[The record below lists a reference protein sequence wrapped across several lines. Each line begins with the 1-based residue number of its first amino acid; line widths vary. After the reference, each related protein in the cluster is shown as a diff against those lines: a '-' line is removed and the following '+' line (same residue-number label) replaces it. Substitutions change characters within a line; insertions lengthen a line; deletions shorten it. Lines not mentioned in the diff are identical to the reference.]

1 MLNVEIRRPR
11 FDDVE
16 ELHEFFRTVLID
28 TFAKEGLAHMIDEI
42 EKEIEDKKIYL
53 NEDIESN
60 GEKRYFLIA
69 LDNGKI
75 IGTIEYGP
83 TGELIINCTDGK
95 LKGVV
100 EVGTAFVHPS
110 YQKQGVGTI
119 MLNMIYLT
127 LINRNINEFCLDSGY
142 KNAQKVWK
150 KKFGEPDYI
159 LKDFW
164 GEGYD
169 HMIWRRLTSDMPI
182 KFRICL

>member
-1 MLNVEIRRPR
+1 MLNIEIRRPGY
-11 FDDVE
+11 DDIE
-16 ELHEFFRTVLID
+16 ELNQFFTMVLMD
-28 TFAKEGLAHMIDEI
+28 TFAKEGLAYMTDEI

-69 LDNGKI
+69 LDNEKI

-83 TGELIINCTDGK
+83 TGKLVINCTDGE

-100 EVGTAFVHPS
+100 EVGTVFVHPA

-127 LINRNINEFCLDSGY
+127 LLNRNIKEFCLDSGY

-150 KKFGEPDYI
+150 KKFGEPNYI

-164 GEGYD
+164 SEGYD
-169 HMIWRRLTSDMPI
+169 HMIWRKLTSDMPI
-182 KFRICL
+182 KFRICF